1 MSLFKSWRRARERR
15 HFIEALHRAAAAP
28 ADASAL
34 VAAVGRKA
42 LVFAVSSGRAGT
54 EMLCRLFGELDDVT
68 ATHEPAPGFELA
80 MRDCLGAPEL
90 ARAFLVGH
98 KLPAIAAT
106 TASIYVE
113 TSHIFA
119 KAFLPAM
126 LDLGLR
132 PRLIMTRRTPRLIAK
147 SLERLDTIPHRSAL
161 GRIYLLSPGDPNL
174 LPLLRWDDLS
184 DYQLCYWYALE
195 TERRQAALRRAA
207 EARGCVCVDVD
218 TNDLSRLEQF
228 TDLFDGLR
236 LGRALS
242 QAELTRLGSAVGVRH
257 NVFANRPEKA
267 RPEGAPDFDALE
279 RDVLARI
286 HETTP
291 DFRPST

>member
-1 MSLFKSWRRARERR
+1 MALFKSYRRARERR
-15 HFIEALHRAAAAP
+15 QFVDELRRAATAP
-28 ADASAL
+28 RDASAL
-34 VAAVGRKA
+34 VEAVGRKK

-54 EMLCRLFGELDDVT
+54 EMLCRLFEHLDGVT
-68 ATHEPAPGFELA
+68 ATHEPKPAFEDA
-80 MRDCLGAPEL
+80 MREALSEPEL
-90 ARAFLVGH
+90 ARAFLVAH

-106 TASIYVE
+106 TAPIYVE

-132 PRLIMTRRTPRLIAK
+132 PALLMTRRSARPIAR
-147 SLERLDTIPHRSAL
+147 SLERLDTIPHRSEL
-161 GRIYLLSPGDPNL
+161 GRTYLLSPADPNL
-174 LPLLRWDDLS
+174 LPLLRWDDLD

-195 TERRQAALRRAA
+195 TERRQAVMRRFA

-218 TNDLSRLEQF
+218 TNDFSHLAQF
-228 TDLFDGLR
+228 VEMFDALG

-242 QAELTRLGSAVGVRH
+242 SVELERLGAAVGVRH

-267 RPEGAPDFDALE
+267 RARGAPDFDALE
-279 RDVLARI
+279 REVLTRI
-286 HETTP
+286 RETTP
-291 DFRPST
+291 DFVPSA